1 MEVFASLQTMK
12 GLSASY
18 ITRTLKDVDVYL
30 YEVATKSFDLSR
42 QYEIEA
48 DVLAV
53 GYLARAGLDPE
64 GCLRVVE
71 KLHRGSYCRVA
82 GKHDSHP
89 GEEERKQKLRTAI
102 EANIPTFNRS
112 KAQLLKPAPLAFDDD
127 SKFELVPVYPRNSPT
142 AGKGSNPAATED
154 ELLGK

>member
-1 MEVFASLQTMK
+1 MPRA
-12 GLSASY
+12 
-18 ITRTLKDVDVYL
+18 R
-30 YEVATKSFDLSR
+30 R
-42 QYEIEA
+42 
-48 DVLAV
+48 V
-53 GYLARAGLDPE
+53 GFTGQR
-64 GCLRVVE
+64 CLPMRN
-71 KLHRGSYCRVA
+71 RGSYSRVA
-82 GKHDSHP
+82 GKHDSHL
-89 GEEERKQKLRTAI
+89 GEEESKQKLRTAI